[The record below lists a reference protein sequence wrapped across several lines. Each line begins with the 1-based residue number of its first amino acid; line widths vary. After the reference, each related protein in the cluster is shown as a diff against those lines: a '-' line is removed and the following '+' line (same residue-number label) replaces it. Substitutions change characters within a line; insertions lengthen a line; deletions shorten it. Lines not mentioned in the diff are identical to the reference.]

1 MQIEFQ
7 LERRIGALSENPSG
21 YTKELNVVAWDE
33 KYTKYDLRTWNPN
46 GKPGKGITL
55 TRKTEE
61 KLAKVSRQAEELSM
75 QLAGAAE
82 SKKIVEAMSSQR
94 DVLVAEAEELRK
106 SLYNREQ
113 ETAILEERIKE
124 LEEQLKQPVTVATK
138 TEIVEKV
145 PEAVTQE
152 LEELRSKLAESENDA
167 GAQKEA
173 LELKVEIWA
182 VLNGINKLLEHL
194 DKVQDGKRGA
204 GVCKALASALA
215 QSQNQI
221 AKRLAK
227 FEQEA

>member
-1 MQIEFQ
+1 MVLTDNQKQAIKKLDAE
-7 LERRIGALSENPSG
+7 ADH
-21 YTKELNVVAWDE
+21 K
-33 KYTKYDLRTWNPN
+33 
-46 GKPGKGITL
+46 L

-82 SKKIVEAMSSQR
+82 SKKIAEAMSTQR
-94 DVLVAEAEELRK
+94 DVLEHEAEELRK

-152 LEELRSKLAESENDA
+152 LEELRSKLAEVQSDA

-194 DKVQDGKRGA
+194 DKVQDGKRGV
-204 GVCKALASALA
+204 GVCKALASALS

-221 AKRLAK
+221 TKRLAK

>member
-1 MQIEFQ
+1 MLLGVPAEQREDFI
-7 LERRIGALSENPSG
+7 
-21 YTKELNVVAWDE
+21 KEAHVEDISTRELQAEIKKLKMAKEAAEAKAEADH
-33 KYTKYDLRTWNPN
+33 K
-46 GKPGKGITL
+46 L

-75 QLAGAAE
+75 QLAGAVE
-82 SKKIVEAMSSQR
+82 NKKIVEAMSSQR

-106 SLYNREQ
+106 NLYDKEQ
-113 ETAILEERIKE
+113 ETSVLEERIKE

-152 LEELRSKLAESENDA
+152 LEELRSKLAEVQSDA

-204 GVCKALASALA
+204 GVCKALASALS

-221 AKRLAK
+221 TKRLAK